1 MTIDKAIHR
10 APLGLPQDDLEGDI
24 EIEIEDPEGV
34 RISMDGLEI
43 ELGKADPEE
52 GEFNENLAEV
62 LSEGEM
68 SELVGD
74 LIGDFD
80 DDISSRKDWMQ
91 TYVDR
96 LRS

>member
-43 ELGKADPEE
+43 ELGKADPDT
-52 GEFNENLAEV
+52 V
-62 LSEGEM
+62 
-68 SELVGD
+68 
-74 LIGDFD
+74 
-80 DDISSRKDWMQ
+80 
-91 TYVDR
+91 
-96 LRS
+96 RSIASGKQDYI